1 MIRLD
6 NVSKSYKLRHGGRRQ
21 VLQNVTAEFPTGV
34 NVGILGLNGAGKST
48 LIRLL
53 SGAELPDK
61 GTITSTGHIS
71 FPLGF
76 ASIFHPDLTG
86 RDNLKFL
93 ARVYG
98 ANIDDMLAYV
108 DWFSQLGR
116 MLDSPTSTYSS
127 GMLAK
132 VAFAASL
139 AIDFDHYLIDEITEV
154 GDGIFREKAAHE
166 FRRKMSHADMVVV
179 SHNPG
184 TIREYCDIAGI
195 IHGGALEMYESVDET
210 LRRFDIICRENAVGD
225 LNYVS

>member
-1 MIRLD
+1 MIRLE
-6 NVSKSYKLRHGGRRQ
+6 NVSKSYKLPGGHRRT
-21 VLQNVTAEFPTGV
+21 VFRNVNAEFPTGV

-53 SGAELPDK
+53 SGAELPDQ
-61 GTITSTGHIS
+61 GRIASSGHIS

-76 ASIFHPDLTG
+76 ASIFHPDLSG

-93 ARVYG
+93 SRVYG
-98 ANIDDMLAYV
+98 THFDDMLGYV
-108 DWFSQLGR
+108 EWFSQLGK
-116 MLDSPTSTYSS
+116 MLDAPTNTYSS

-154 GDGIFREKAAHE
+154 GDGIFREKSAHE
-166 FRRKMSHADMVVV
+166 FRRKMSHADMIVV

-184 TIREYCDIAGI
+184 TIREFCDIAGI
-195 IHGGALEMYESVDET
+195 IHDGDLVLFGSVDEA
-210 LRRFDIICRENAVGD
+210 LRRFEVICQECRVGD